1 MKVIRVNGKFKVAEE
16 GRFIAEF
23 DTREEADNFA
33 KSDKPIVEAR
43 PVEPL
48 PVEEPSD
55 VNFGQPYESYS

>member
-16 GRFIAEF
+16 GEFIAEF

-43 PVEPL
+43 PL
-48 PVEEPSD
+48 PVEEPAD
-55 VNFGQPYESYS
+55 VNFGEPYESYS